1 MDWLTNNRN
10 LFLTLLKAGKS
21 KIKVLADLVFFP
33 ANEHLLAVSSH
44 SKESTKSSLSLFLI
58 FISLAVLGLSCGMQV
73 L

>member
-10 LFLTLLKAGKS
+10 LFLKLLKAGKS

-58 FISLAVLGLSCGMQV
+58 FISSAVLHLS
-73 L
+73 